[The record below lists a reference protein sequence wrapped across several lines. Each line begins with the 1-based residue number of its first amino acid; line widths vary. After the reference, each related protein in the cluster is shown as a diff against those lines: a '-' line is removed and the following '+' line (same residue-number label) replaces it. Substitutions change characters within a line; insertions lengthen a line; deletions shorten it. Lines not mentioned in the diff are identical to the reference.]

1 MGIADC
7 TENELK
13 KISLLDDMEK
23 KFRFD
28 GYYYNPNTK
37 GLKNYPSSLK
47 NIYGYKVE
55 IITGINSFIEKLNKL
70 ERIKNNTF
78 FYRGHS
84 NINYVT
90 QPSVFRENYYQHESE
105 MYQELLVKCPNDF
118 KKCKSKFEHLK
129 LMQHYGLPTRL
140 LDVTLNPLIA
150 LYFAC
155 LGSYNDNGEVIIYD
169 VPKSDIQTEE
179 NTTLEILS
187 SLSTFEYEVQKKMYL
202 RYLLIK
208 CIEKF
213 KECEILYDNFNRIN
227 YSKDKKT
234 FFDFDLKLQRKLL
247 QKIKSMLKMISNSEL
262 EWITNISIT
271 QIEEIYQTI
280 SNNDVICN
288 EKERKNP
295 FESINYNIERI
306 MTLLESYNI
315 VEQDSIIDNLEENE
329 IFDAKFVM
337 AKRDNSRIYNQSGAF
352 AIFGLQVYK
361 LIDDVTYYENPID
374 KYRYKEKGKRII
386 FIIDHLSKK
395 NILHQLKSIGIDKS
409 FIFPEIDDVAEYIK
423 ESYK

>member
-1 MGIADC
+1 M
-7 TENELK
+7 
-13 KISLLDDMEK
+13 
-23 KFRFD
+23 
-28 GYYYNPNTK
+28 
-37 GLKNYPSSLK
+37 
-47 NIYGYKVE
+47 E
-55 IITGINSFIEKLNKL
+55 IITDTNSFIEKLNKL
-70 ERIKNNTF
+70 ERIKDNTF

-155 LGSYNDNGEVIIYD
+155 SGSYNDNGEVIIYD
-169 VPKSDIQTEE
+169 VPKNDIETEE

-202 RYLLIK
+202 RYLVIK
-208 CIEKF
+208 CIKKF
-213 KECEILYDNFNRIN
+213 KEYGMLYNNLNHLN
-227 YSKDKKT
+227 YHKDRKT
-234 FFDFDLKLQRKLL
+234 FFRPYLDKQKKLL
-247 QKIKSMLKMISNSEL
+247 QMIKSILKITSNLES
-262 EWITNISIT
+262 EWIINILIN
-271 QIEEIYQTI
+271 QIEGIYQTI

-295 FESINYNIERI
+295 FEPITCNVERI
-306 MTLLESYNI
+306 LSLLESYNI
-315 VEQDSIIDNLEENE
+315 VEQDLIIDNLEENE
-329 IFDAKFVM
+329 ILGAKFVM

-374 KYRYKEKGKRII
+374 KYRYKEKGKRVI
-386 FIIDHLSKK
+386 FIIEHSNKK
-395 NILHQLKSIGIDKS
+395 NLLHQLKSIGIDKS

>member
-23 KFRFD
+23 KIYFD

-37 GLKNYPSSLK
+37 RLKNYSSSLK
-47 NIYGYKVE
+47 NIYGYKME
-55 IITGINSFIEKLNKL
+55 IITDTNSFIEKLNKL
-70 ERIKNNTF
+70 ERIKDNTF

-155 LGSYNDNGEVIIYD
+155 SGSDNDNGEIIIYD
-169 VPKSDIQTEE
+169 VPKNDIETEE
-179 NTTLEILS
+179 TNTLGILS

-202 RYLLIK
+202 RYLVIK
-208 CIEKF
+208 CIKKF
-213 KECEILYDNFNRIN
+213 KEYGMLYNNLNHLN
-227 YSKDKKT
+227 YHKDRKT
-234 FFDFDLKLQRKLL
+234 FFRPYLDKQKKLL
-247 QKIKSMLKMISNSEL
+247 QMIKSILKITSNLES
-262 EWITNISIT
+262 EWIINILIN
-271 QIEEIYQTI
+271 QIEGIYQTI
-280 SNNDVICN
+280 SDNDVICN

-295 FESINYNIERI
+295 FEPITCNVERI
-306 MTLLESYNI
+306 LSLLESYNI
-315 VEQDSIIDNLEENE
+315 VEQDLIIDNLEENE
-329 IFDAKFVM
+329 ILGAKFVM

-374 KYRYKEKGKRII
+374 KYRYKEKGKRVI
-386 FIIDHLSKK
+386 FIIEHSNKK
-395 NILHQLKSIGIDKS
+395 NLLHQLKSIGIDKS

>member
-1 MGIADC
+1 MEIADC

-13 KISLLDDMEK
+13 KISLLDDMK
-23 KFRFD
+23 KKIRFD

-37 GLKNYPSSLK
+37 RMTYFPSLK
-47 NIYGYKVE
+47 YIYKIE
-55 IITGINSFIEKLNKL
+55 KITDINSFIEKLNKL
-70 ERIKNNTF
+70 ERIKDNTF

-155 LGSYNDNGEVIIYD
+155 SGSYNDNGEVIIYD

-179 NTTLEILS
+179 TNTLKILS

-202 RYLLIK
+202 RYLVIK
-208 CIEKF
+208 CIKNF
-213 KECEILYDNFNRIN
+213 KECKLLYNNFNHLN
-227 YSKDKKT
+227 YHKDRKT
-234 FFDFDLKLQRKLL
+234 FFHPHLDKQKKLL
-247 QKIKSMLKMISNSEL
+247 QMIKSMLEMISNSEL
-262 EWITNISIT
+262 EWITNILIN
-271 QIEEIYQTI
+271 QIEKIYQTI

-295 FESINYNIERI
+295 FKPIIYNIERI
-306 MTLLESYNI
+306 LSLLESYNI

-329 IFDAKFVM
+329 ILGAKFVI

-374 KYRYKEKGKRII
+374 KYRYKEKGKRVI
-386 FIIDHLSKK
+386 FIIEHSNKK

>member
-1 MGIADC
+1 MEIADC

-23 KFRFD
+23 KIRFD

-37 GLKNYPSSLK
+37 RMTYFPSLEYISK
-47 NIYGYKVE
+47 IEK
-55 IITGINSFIEKLNKL
+55 ITDINSFIEKLNKL

-155 LGSYNDNGEVIIYD
+155 LGSYNNNGEVIIYD

-187 SLSTFEYEVQKKMYL
+187 SLSTFEYEVQKKMCL

-213 KECEILYDNFNRIN
+213 KRCGTSYDNLNHFN
-227 YSKDKKT
+227 YHKDRKN
-234 FFDFDLKLQRKLL
+234 FFHSYLNKQKKLL
-247 QKIKSMLKMISNSEL
+247 QMIKSMLEITSNLET
-262 EWITNISIT
+262 EWIINILIN
-271 QIEEIYQTI
+271 QIERIYQTI
-280 SNNDVICN
+280 SNNDLICN

-295 FESINYNIERI
+295 FEPINYNIERI

-329 IFDAKFVM
+329 ILGAKFVM

-374 KYRYKEKGKRII
+374 KYRYKEKGKRVI
-386 FIIDHLSKK
+386 FIIEHSNKK

>member
-23 KFRFD
+23 KFHFD

-37 GLKNYPSSLK
+37 RMTYFPSLK
-47 NIYGYKVE
+47 YISKIE
-55 IITGINSFIEKLNKL
+55 KITDINSFIEKLNKL

-155 LGSYNDNGEVIIYD
+155 SGSYNDNGEVIIYD
-169 VPKSDIQTEE
+169 VPKNDIETEE

-208 CIEKF
+208 CIENF
-213 KECEILYDNFNRIN
+213 KECKLLYDNFNRLNLN
-227 YSKDKKT
+227 YYKDRKT
-234 FFDFDLKLQRKLL
+234 FFHSYLDRQKKLL
-247 QKIKSMLKMISNSEL
+247 QMIKSMLEITSNLESEC
-262 EWITNISIT
+262 ITNISIT

-280 SNNDVICN
+280 SNNDVVCN

-295 FESINYNIERI
+295 FESIKYNIERI
-306 MTLLESYNI
+306 MSLLESYNI

-329 IFDAKFVM
+329 ILEAKFVM

-374 KYRYKEKGKRII
+374 KYRYKEEGKRVI
-386 FIIDHLSKK
+386 FIIEHSNKK